1 MRDQPCPIQARPTSF
16 EVAIFKHWS
25 PGGASDTWISATRS
39 PLRGLEITL
48 ESIPGADAPGN
59 IRSPLPGLKTRLTLE
74 MRNFKTGASSLYS
87 RHLVPLDCKM
97 VLEDLHELC

>member
-1 MRDQPCPIQARPTSF
+1 MASHRENQAPERRPTL
-16 EVAIFKHWS
+16 
-25 PGGASDTWISATRS
+25 GAT
-39 PLRGLEITL
+39 PLGRPSGAWKSCWNRYL
-48 ESIPGADAPGN
+48 ADAPGY

-74 MRNFKTGASSLYS
+74 LRKFKTGASGLYS